1 MQSLWMLVASFLFSI
16 MGVCVKLASADY
28 STAEI
33 VAYRGA
39 IGMLM
44 IAMLVRLQGGTLRT
58 GMPYHHLVR
67 GGVGV
72 ISLWLWFYALGK
84 LPLAMAVT
92 LNYMSPIWIA
102 AILLTGA
109 WWRKQRGLT
118 WQPIAAILMGFV
130 GVVLLLRPS
139 IHTDQVMG
147 GVLALISGML
157 AAWAYM
163 QVRQMGLMGEPEYR
177 VVFYFSTTCA
187 LAGLLGTM
195 LGKFFASEGGQ
206 QIIWHTLSNKGIWLL
221 LAIGLTAASAQMA
234 MTRAYR
240 LGNTLVTA
248 NLQYVGIVFSSVWDM
263 LVWKESLAWLSW
275 VGIAVILCSG
285 LIATFYNA
293 RTSQPAIA
301 SDAISTE

>member
-1 MQSLWMLVASFLFSI
+1 MQSLWMLLASFLFSI
-16 MGVCVKLASADY
+16 MGVCVKLASVDY

-33 VAYRGA
+33 VTYRGA

-44 IAMLVRLQGGTLRT
+44 IATLVRFQRGTLKTR
-58 GMPYHHLVR
+58 MPYHHLVR

-72 ISLWLWFYALGK
+72 VSLWLWFYALGK

-102 AILLTGA
+102 AILLTSA
-109 WWRKQRGLT
+109 WWSKQRRIT

-147 GVLALISGML
+147 GVLALMSGML

-163 QVRQMGLMGEPEYR
+163 QVRQMGLLGEPEYR
-177 VVFYFSTTCA
+177 VVFYFSLTCA
-187 LAGLLGTM
+187 VAGLIGVLVGKTVFSTTGEISWHQLSGRGTM
-195 LGKFFASEGGQ
+195 
-206 QIIWHTLSNKGIWLL
+206 LL
-221 LAIGLTAASAQMA
+221 LAIGVTAASAQMA

-248 NLQYVGIVFSSVWDM
+248 NLQYVGIVFSSVWDV
-263 LVWKESLAWLSW
+263 LIWKVSLAWLSW

-293 RTSQPAIA
+293 KTNRKPIPG
-301 SDAISTE
+301 DAISSE